1 MAFTRGVSAV
11 WSVVGYVLVELFM
24 FVFAGKRLRYFTG
37 KKGDITIPDYMESR
51 FDDHRH
57 LLRLVSLIPI
67 LIFMTA
73 YVSAQFSAGGKSLS
87 ASFNV
92 THQQGILITAG
103 IVIFYTVLGGFLAV
117 CLTDMLQGI
126 FMIFA

>member
-1 MAFTRGVSAV
+1 MNPLMVALSAVTSGRSAWLLIGVSGMAFTRGVSAV

-67 LIFMTA
+67 LI
-73 YVSAQFSAGGKSLS
+73 L
-87 ASFNV
+87 
-92 THQQGILITAG
+92 
-103 IVIFYTVLGGFLAV
+103 
-117 CLTDMLQGI
+117 
-126 FMIFA
+126 